1 MFFYMRLEKH
11 LCNAM
16 SRVLLI
22 HEDSEFVFGDGGG
35 RGKWEGGGRAL
46 DVWNLDNFEVSSRIY
61 FFGLHVRSTSHSV

>member
-16 SRVLLI
+16 SRVLFI

-35 RGKWEGGGRAL
+35 RGKWEGGG
-46 DVWNLDNFEVSSRIY
+46 
-61 FFGLHVRSTSHSV
+61 GLWMCGILTTSK